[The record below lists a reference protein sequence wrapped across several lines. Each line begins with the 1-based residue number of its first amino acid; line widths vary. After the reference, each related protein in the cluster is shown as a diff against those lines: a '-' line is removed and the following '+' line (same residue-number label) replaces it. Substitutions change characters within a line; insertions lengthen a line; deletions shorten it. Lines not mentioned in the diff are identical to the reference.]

1 MVPFEQEFSERF
13 EKNVDPDGEIYSF
26 SGEELDLSDLVRDT
40 ILLNM
45 DNYVLC
51 KEDCRGLCP
60 VCGCDLNTVQCSCEH
75 EAKDNPFSKL
85 KALFNEDKEV

>member
-1 MVPFEQEFSERF
+1 MHS
-13 EKNVDPDGEIYSF
+13 
-26 SGEELDLSDLVRDT
+26 
-40 ILLNM
+40 
-45 DNYVLC
+45 
-51 KEDCRGLCP
+51 GLCP